1 MVCVVCWCCDI
12 CQPKYILL
20 LLYMQTAL
28 FGAPQMKPQISCNLK
43 LFTHKKWTL
52 LGGRWCGLGLRA
64 CLAQQHN
71 EATHTLR
78 VFCARRRE
86 NKGLG
91 LNYSPA
97 AAAGRQSV
105 LLGAGCCCCCC
116 CLSTVKS
123 NTGGGAPF
131 APFAPFIACAWCGA
145 CGVLYATPAF
155 TNYTHTHT

>member
-20 LLYMQTAL
+20 LLYMQTPL

-43 LFTHKKWTL
+43 LFTHKKWTAW
-52 LGGRWCGLGLRA
+52 WCGLGLRA
-64 CLAQQHN
+64 CLAQQQHN

-78 VFCARRRE
+78 VFCARCRE

-97 AAAGRQSV
+97 AAAEAERFTRC
-105 LLGAGCCCCCC
+105 GCCCCCC

-145 CGVLYATPAF
+145 CGAVCHTTIYKLHA
-155 TNYTHTHT
+155 HTHT